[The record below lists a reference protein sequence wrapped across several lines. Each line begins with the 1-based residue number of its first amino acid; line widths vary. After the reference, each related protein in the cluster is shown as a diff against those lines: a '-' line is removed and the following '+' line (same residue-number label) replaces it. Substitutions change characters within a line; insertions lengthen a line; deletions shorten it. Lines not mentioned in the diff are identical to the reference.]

1 MVEVALEPCPFCGG
15 KALLW
20 EKRKPKQQ
28 LVWCANSVSC
38 GAIIELHDDDMDAIT
53 AWNTRHR
60 TAADERVKAL
70 EAALR
75 PFARAVHISGD
86 VSGDCVKCILSY
98 PADADETFCLA
109 DLEAA
114 RRAIGEG

>member
-53 AWNTRHR
+53 AWHTRHR

-70 EAALR
+70 EAVAQDMMLAM
-75 PFARAVHISGD
+75 PVLATMLEKARLGNGANV
-86 VSGDCVKCILSY
+86 
-98 PADADETFCLA
+98 ANRM
-109 DLEAA
+109 LEAA
-114 RRAIGEG
+114 RRALGEG